1 MQTATLATA
10 PESFAT
16 FGELLRYLRR
26 RQHLT
31 QLELSVAVG
40 YSEAQITRLEK
51 NQRLPDLTALKAL
64 FIPALGLEDDPRL
77 AARLLELAETARQ
90 EDAPAPGLAPYKGLL
105 FFDEF
110 DADLFFG
117 REALTAQLA
126 DRVAGVSG
134 DRRFLAVVGASGSGK
149 SSLMRAGLAVGLK
162 RAGWEVRVFTPTA
175 DPLKMLE
182 GQMGPLAA
190 NGKSLLVVDQ
200 FEETFTLCR
209 SETTRA
215 AFIEKLLALS
225 APLQL
230 RPNVANLGGESPAG
244 DAARRERGVTVVIA
258 LRADFYSHCAQYPT
272 LRQAVAAE
280 QEYIGQMTNQE
291 LRRAIEEP
299 ARQGGWTL
307 EPGLVDALMR
317 DVGAEGAEAP
327 EPGALPLLSHALLA
341 TWERRRGKTLTLD
354 GYHASGGV
362 RGAIAETAENV
373 FNDQLNN
380 QQKELAHDIFLRL
393 TELGEGTEDTR
404 RRATLTEL
412 ARQAEEGA
420 ALRAVLDTLA
430 DARLITLSEDSA
442 EVAHEA
448 LIREWQRLHEWLT
461 EDREGLR
468 LHRHLTE
475 SSQEWERRGRD
486 ASELYRG
493 ARLAQAG
500 EWADANQPRLNPAE
514 RAFLEASVEEEQR
527 EALEREVLRQR
538 ELEAAQRLA
547 AERAQTAKRL
557 RRRAYLLSGALVL
570 ALILAGVAVFFGQ
583 RAAISAQA
591 AREQQQQAFARE
603 LAAAAINNLSV
614 DPERSTLLALE
625 SARVSM
631 QDGQD
636 VLREAVDALQ
646 RSLQSMRLVK
656 SWEAHDS
663 DVFSIAIS
671 PDGKKLAS
679 ISNDGTA
686 KVWDSATG
694 RLLQT
699 LPTWNGIISGI
710 SIAFTPDGRY
720 LLAPATELA
729 LKMWDISTGKE
740 VRRFDETFD
749 HRFRINS
756 VAISPDGELV
766 AGGGRALAR
775 IQIWDAATG
784 RPVKFMA
791 GSGTGTGNLVFAR
804 AKPLILSASGSDGK
818 PSVWELGPRGYVG
831 CAVCGDV
838 PASMDNSIALSP
850 DETIFALGGP
860 DGTVTLFASS
870 NAQRLLTL
878 FGPSS
883 SQIEALAFSRDGQ
896 MLASASNDGT
906 TTIWEVPSGRKRVTL
921 AGHSGGVLGVVFSP
935 DGDRVYT
942 ASRDGT
948 VKTWDISLAPGSTW
962 LNIRHEA
969 SVFSAAY
976 SPDGSRLATWSAD
989 GTARVWDAS
998 DGKELLRLP
1007 HESSESSGNAV
1018 FSPDGSRLAVVSGA
1032 STLIYD
1038 AATGELIR
1046 SLAPLPSTA
1055 ALVLF
1060 SPDGSRLAASTRDG
1074 IVKISDS
1081 ETGKNSVVFA
1091 GVFGG
1096 FISGMAFSPDGERI
1110 ATATTRGTFVWDAAT
1125 GEKSLSLEDDV
1136 AATGNGVAF
1145 SPDGRLLA
1153 GTGGDSRVRIWD
1165 AETGEQLDI
1174 LAGFTAP
1181 TIGVA
1186 FSPDGGTLAA
1196 SSTDRTV
1203 NVWRVPEAGEAF
1215 ALPLTL
1221 YGHTGEVYSVAFSPD
1236 GAKLSTAGIN
1246 PVVRT
1251 YPLDTENL
1259 IALARS
1265 RLTRGLTEQECQQFL
1280 HMETCPTEPA
1290 P

>member
-1 MQTATLATA
+1 
-10 PESFAT
+10 
-16 FGELLRYLRR
+16 
-26 RQHLT
+26 
-31 QLELSVAVG
+31 
-40 YSEAQITRLEK
+40 
-51 NQRLPDLTALKAL
+51 
-64 FIPALGLEDDPRL
+64 
-77 AARLLELAETARQ
+77 
-90 EDAPAPGLAPYKGLL
+90 
-105 FFDEF
+105 
-110 DADLFFG
+110 
-117 REALTAQLA
+117 
-126 DRVAGVSG
+126 
-134 DRRFLAVVGASGSGK
+134 
-149 SSLMRAGLAVGLK
+149 
-162 RAGWEVRVFTPTA
+162 
-175 DPLKMLE
+175 
-182 GQMGPLAA
+182 
-190 NGKSLLVVDQ
+190 LV
-200 FEETFTLCR
+200 
-209 SETTRA
+209 
-215 AFIEKLLALS
+215 
-225 APLQL
+225 
-230 RPNVANLGGESPAG
+230 
-244 DAARRERGVTVVIA
+244 
-258 LRADFYSHCAQYPT
+258 
-272 LRQAVAAE
+272 
-280 QEYIGQMTNQE
+280 
-291 LRRAIEEP
+291 
-299 ARQGGWTL
+299 
-307 EPGLVDALMR
+307 
-317 DVGAEGAEAP
+317 
-327 EPGALPLLSHALLA
+327 
-341 TWERRRGKTLTLD
+341 
-354 GYHASGGV
+354 
-362 RGAIAETAENV
+362 
-373 FNDQLNN
+373 
-380 QQKELAHDIFLRL
+380 
-393 TELGEGTEDTR
+393 
-404 RRATLTEL
+404 
-412 ARQAEEGA
+412 
-420 ALRAVLDTLA
+420 
-430 DARLITLSEDSA
+430 
-442 EVAHEA
+442 
-448 LIREWQRLHEWLT
+448 
-461 EDREGLR
+461 
-468 LHRHLTE
+468 
-475 SSQEWERRGRD
+475 
-486 ASELYRG
+486 
-493 ARLAQAG
+493 
-500 EWADANQPRLNPAE
+500 
-514 RAFLEASVEEEQR
+514 
-527 EALEREVLRQR
+527 
-538 ELEAAQRLA
+538 
-547 AERAQTAKRL
+547 
-557 RRRAYLLSGALVL
+557 
-570 ALILAGVAVFFGQ
+570 LAGVAIFFGQ
-583 RAAISAQA
+583 RAAASAQV

-625 SARVSM
+625 SARVTM
-631 QDGQD
+631 QDGQP
-636 VLREAVDALQ
+636 VLGEAVDALQ
-646 RSLQSMRLVK
+646 RSLQSMRLVQ
-656 SWEAHDS
+656 SWEAHAS

-699 LPTWNGIISGI
+699 FPTWNGIISGI

-720 LLAPATELA
+720 LLAPATQDS
-729 LKMWDISTGKE
+729 LKLWDISTGKLAQSYFGAFLDGI
-740 VRRFDETFD
+740 V
-749 HRFRINS
+749 NS
-756 VAISPDGELV
+756 VAISQDGELV
-766 AGGGRALAR
+766 AAGGQLLAR
-775 IQIWDAATG
+775 VQIWDAATG
-784 RPVKFMA
+784 KPVKFMV

-838 PASMDNSIALSP
+838 PASMYNSIALSP

-921 AGHSGGVLGVVFSP
+921 AGHTGGVLGAVFSP

-948 VKTWDISLAPGSTW
+948 VKTWDISLTPGSTW

-976 SPDGSRLATWSAD
+976 SPDGSRLATWSGD

-1038 AATGELIR
+1038 AKTGKMIR
-1046 SLAPLPSTA
+1046 RMAPLPGAA
-1055 ALVLF
+1055 ALALF
-1060 SPDGSRLAASTRDG
+1060 SPDGNRLAACTRDG

-1081 ETGKNSVVFA
+1081 ETGRNSVVFA

-1110 ATATTRGTFVWDAAT
+1110 ATATTRGTFVWDVAT
-1125 GEKSLSLEDDV
+1125 GEKSLSLENEA

-1236 GAKLSTAGIN
+1236 GTKLSTAGIN

-1280 HMETCPTEPA
+1280 HIETCPAEP
-1290 P
+1290 